1 MNEERKI
8 ESRFETIFNHVN
20 EGILIAGSDGKI
32 ILTNPRVDEMFGYAD
47 GELGGN
53 LIEVLVPASVAHRH
67 VDYRDAYMRH
77 PVRRPMG
84 KNILLHGRRKDNTE
98 FPLEISLSYYETSDG
113 IYVIAFIIDIT
124 ARYEQQ
130 QKIHR
135 MNNELKSLAES
146 LERKVNERTLVIK
159 EALNELEHSRDE
171 LSKALEKEKE
181 LNEMKSR
188 FISMASHEFRTPL
201 STILSSV
208 SLIGKYVNTDEQ
220 DKRDKHISRVK
231 NAVNGLTEI
240 LNDFLSIGRLEEG
253 KISAKIEEIDVC
265 REIREVIVEI
275 TSLCKAGQ
283 TIKYDGT
290 EGCMSMADRQM
301 IRNVMFNLLSNA
313 IKFSSEDSIIVVSV
327 ESDATHIIIKVTDQ
341 GIGISEEDQ
350 KNLFERFF
358 RGRNAS
364 NIQGTGLGLNIVLR
378 YVELMKGTI
387 SFESRINE
395 GTTFEVK
402 VPLKLETE

>member
-1 MNEERKI
+1 MNVGSKI

-32 ILTNPRVDEMFGYAD
+32 ILTNPRVDEMFGYHE
-47 GELGGN
+47 GELIGN
-53 LIEVLVPASVAHRH
+53 LIEVLIPATIAHRH

-84 KNILLHGRRKDNTE
+84 KNMMLHGKRKDDTE
-98 FPLEISLSYYETSDG
+98 FPLEISLSYYETGDG

-124 ARYEQQ
+124 ERYKQQ
-130 QKIHR
+130 EKIHR
-135 MNNELKSLAES
+135 MNGELKSLAES

-208 SLIGKYVNTDEQ
+208 SLIGKYVNTEDQE
-220 DKRDKHISRVK
+220 KRDKHIDRIK

-253 KISAKIEEIDVC
+253 KVAAKIEELDVC
-265 REIREVIVEI
+265 QVIREVVSEI
-275 TSLCKAGQ
+275 NALCKPGQ
-283 TIKYDGT
+283 EIEVQGVDV
-290 EGCMSMADRQM
+290 CISMADRQM

-313 IKFSSEDSIIVVSV
+313 IKFSPENSVIRVSV
-327 ESDATHIIIKVTDQ
+327 TSDEDHIIISVTDY

-358 RGRNAS
+358 RGRNAA

-378 YVELMKGTI
+378 YLDLMNGTI

-395 GTTFEVK
+395 GTKFEIK
-402 VPLKLETE
+402 LPLKLTTA

>member
-1 MNEERKI
+1 MNNDRKI

-20 EGILIAGSDGKI
+20 EGILIAGADGKI
-32 ILTNPRVDEMFGYAD
+32 ILTNPRIDEMFGYNET
-47 GELGGN
+47 ELVGQM
-53 LIEVLVPASVAHRH
+53 IEVLVPTEIAHRH
-67 VDYRDAYMRH
+67 VDYRATYMKH

-84 KNILLHGRRKDNTE
+84 KNMMLKGKRKDSSE
-98 FPLEISLSYYETSDG
+98 FPVEISLSYYETGDG

-124 ARYEQQ
+124 ERYKQQ
-130 QKIHR
+130 EKIHR
-135 MNNELKSLAES
+135 MNGELKSLAES

-171 LSKALEKEKE
+171 LSQALEKEKE

-208 SLIGKYVNTDEQ
+208 SLIGKYVTTDDQE
-220 DKRDKHISRVK
+220 KRDKHILRVK

-240 LNDFLSIGRLEEG
+240 LNDFLSIGKLEEG
-253 KISAKIEEIDVC
+253 KVQAKAEEIDVC
-265 REIREVIVEI
+265 EVIRDVISEI
-275 TSLCKAGQ
+275 ASLCKEGQ
-283 TIKYDGT
+283 EIKYCGAH
-290 EGCMSMADRQM
+290 GCMTLADRQM

-313 IKFSSEDSIIVVSV
+313 IKFSPEHSLITVNGSV
-327 ESDATHIIIKVTDQ
+327 ESDFILIQVTDQ

-358 RGRNAS
+358 RGRNAG

-378 YVELMKGTI
+378 YLELMNGTI
-387 SFESRINE
+387 SFTSKINE
-395 GTTFEVK
+395 GTTFEIK
-402 VPLKLETE
+402 LPLKHNT

>member
-1 MNEERKI
+1 MDRRI

-20 EGILIAGSDGKI
+20 EGILIAGADGHI
-32 ILTNPRVDEMFGYAD
+32 ILANPRLEEMFGYND
-47 GELGGN
+47 GELAGKPV
-53 LIEVLVPASVAHRH
+53 ETLVPSEMAHRH
-67 VDYRDAYMRH
+67 VDYRDTYMRH

-84 KNILLHGRRKDNTE
+84 KNMQLMGQRRDSSR
-98 FPLEISLSYYETSDG
+98 FPLEISLSYYETGDG
-113 IYVIAFIIDIT
+113 LFVIAFVIDIT
-124 ARYEQQ
+124 ERYQQ
-130 QKIHR
+130 QEKIHK
-135 MNNELKSLAES
+135 MNDELKSLAES

-208 SLIGKYVNTDEQ
+208 SLIGKYVTTEEQ
-220 DKRDKHISRVK
+220 DKRDKHIGRVK

-240 LNDFLSIGRLEEG
+240 LNDFLSIGKLEEG
-253 KISAKIEEIDVC
+253 KLHPKEEVIDICKTVAEVISEISTVC
-265 REIREVIVEI
+265 KPGQEIRIGGHAECSAV
-275 TSLCKAGQ
+275 
-283 TIKYDGT
+283 
-290 EGCMSMADRQM
+290 ADKQM
-301 IRNVMFNLLSNA
+301 LRNVMLNLLSNA
-313 IKFSSEDSIIVVSV
+313 IKFSQENAVIDVNCELADEQIVISV
-327 ESDATHIIIKVTDQ
+327 KDH

-358 RGRNAS
+358 RGKNAG

-378 YVELMKGTI
+378 YLELMHGSI
-387 SFESRINE
+387 NFESRIDE
-395 GTTFEVK
+395 GTTFFVK
-402 VPLKLETE
+402 LPVKKEEI